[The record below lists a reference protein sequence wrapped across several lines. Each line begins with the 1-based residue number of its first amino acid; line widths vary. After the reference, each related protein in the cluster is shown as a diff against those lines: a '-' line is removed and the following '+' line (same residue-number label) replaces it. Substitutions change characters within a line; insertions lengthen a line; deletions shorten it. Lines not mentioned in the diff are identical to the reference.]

1 MTAKF
6 FEDLAVGDQDVTAA
20 RTITEADIVNFA
32 GLSGDFNPIHMD
44 ATFAQGTPFKQR
56 IAHGL
61 LVLSVA
67 SGLFTQCRLN
77 ISIKPNLLALMEI
90 NWRFLKPVFIGDT
103 IHVQAEVIEK
113 RTTSKTDRGIIVNR
127 RTVINQQGQAVQQG
141 DILLLLRR
149 RAAA

>member
-1 MTAKF
+1 MAAKF
-6 FEDLAVGDQDVTAA
+6 FEDLALGDQDTTAA

-44 ATFAQGTPFKQR
+44 RAFAQDTPFKQR

-67 SGLFTQCRLN
+67 SGLFTQSRLN
-77 ISIKPNLLALMEI
+77 ISIKANLLALMEI

-113 RTTSKTDRGIIVNR
+113 RATSKPDRGIVVNR
-127 RTVINQQGQAVQQG
+127 RTVINHHGQAVQQG
-141 DILLLLRR
+141 DVLLLLRR
-149 RAAA
+149 RTDA